1 MMTRTP
7 PTPTPTPSPI
17 FAPEDSPPGPDVVG
31 IAVGEGDE
39 EGLVVGAA
47 VVVGSIEELEIV
59 VEFGFCVVSV
69 PFTTKSPSPALQQ
82 STEPSPTPSHQLPS
96 SHGVIATSLIPVPFT
111 KSLIHAGL
119 VHVGSVQL
127 SRQ

>member
-1 MMTRTP
+1 
-7 PTPTPTPSPI
+7 
-17 FAPEDSPPGPDVVG
+17 VVG
-31 IAVGEGDE
+31 IAVAEGDE

-96 SHGVIATSLIPVPFT
+96 SHGVIATSFTPVPFT